1 MNEKTKKLLC
11 KAGYFER
18 LPKEE
23 EMKIHPE
30 RGIPEGVF
38 CWYNEG
44 PGPAYYAYYVKDE
57 EIDLK
62 DAELF
67 LRQKHYRAMK
77 VCAVIG
83 AACAVVG
90 AVCFALIT
98 RVVFL

>member
-1 MNEKTKKLLC
+1 MSDKMKKLLC

-23 EMKIHPE
+23 EMKVHPE
-30 RGIPEGVF
+30 HGIPEGVF

-44 PGPAYYAYYVKDE
+44 PGPAYCAYYVNDE

-62 DAELF
+62 DVELF

-77 VCAVIG
+77 TCAVI
-83 AACAVVG
+83 CT
-90 AVCFALIT
+90 VCLVLIT
-98 RVVFL
+98 LAVFL